1 MMAWFQLLFV
11 PALVA
16 TAVAFLLFLLR
27 SLMFRLMERWKG
39 KGETAERTFRVLIE
53 ALGTPSIYWC
63 VAMGLS
69 AGMAVSELPDRYL
82 FYFSRAI
89 QVILVFSI
97 TIAAAN
103 VAARIFKA
111 YAQRLAIPITG
122 TALVDGAIKGSILI
136 IGILVILSMLGVSI
150 APLLTALGVGGL
162 AVALALQDTLANLFA
177 GFHILVEKSVRVGDF
192 VRIESGQ
199 EGYVDDI
206 TWRTTRVRMLSN
218 SIVVV
223 PNRKMAQSVVVNYS
237 LPNELLT
244 TSVVLRVDASA
255 DPDRAEQIITEE
267 ARMAMRD
274 LPGAAQEQEPS
285 VVFGTGDNCLDF
297 TVSVQVHRFVEQS
310 HVQNELRKR
319 IFRRLRQEGIEYP
332 NGRANTAAQQTT
344 ESRQGDKRNL

>member
-1 MMAWFQLLFV
+1 MIWVRPLIV

-16 TAVAFLLFLLR
+16 LAIAFLLLLVR
-27 SLMFRLMERWKG
+27 SLMFRLMRRWRG
-39 KGETAERTFRVLIE
+39 RNEAAERTLRVLIE
-53 ALGTPSIYWC
+53 ALGVPSVYWC
-63 VAMGLS
+63 IAIGLY
-69 AGMAVSELPDRYL
+69 AGMAVSELSDKYL
-82 FYFSRAI
+82 FYFSKAI

-136 IGILVILSMLGVSI
+136 IGILIILSMLGVSI

-177 GFHILVEKSVRVGDF
+177 GFHILVEKSIRVGDF

-206 TWRTTRVRMLSN
+206 TWRTTRIRMPSN

-237 LPNELLT
+237 LPNEFLT
-244 TSVVLRVDASA
+244 TTVAIRVDASA
-255 DPDRAEQIITEE
+255 DPERAEQIIIEE
-267 ARMAMRD
+267 ACKVLRD
-274 LPGAAQEQEPS
+274 LPDTVADQEPS
-285 VVFGTGDNCLDF
+285 VTFGTGENFIEF
-297 TVSVQVHRFVEQS
+297 TLSVGVLRFVAQS
-310 HVQNELRKR
+310 GVQNELKKR
-319 IFRRLRQEGIEYP
+319 LFQRLRLEGMEYP
-332 NGRANTAAQQTT
+332 NRRTNAGP
-344 ESRQGDKRNL
+344 

>member
-1 MMAWFQLLFV
+1 MMARIQLLIV
-11 PALVA
+11 PTLVA
-16 TAVAFLLFLLR
+16 VVALFLLLLVR
-27 SLMFRLMERWKG
+27 SLLFRLMRRWGAKS
-39 KGETAERTFRVLIE
+39 ETAQRIFPVLKE
-53 ALGTPSIYWC
+53 ALGVPSIYWC
-63 VAMGLS
+63 IALALYG
-69 AGMAVSELPDRYL
+69 GMAVSELPGKYL

-97 TIAAAN
+97 TLATSN
-103 VAARIFKA
+103 VAARIFKT
-111 YAQRLAIPITG
+111 YAQKTGIPISG

-177 GFHILVEKSVRVGDF
+177 GFHILVEKSLRVGDF

-206 TWRTTRVRMLSN
+206 TWRTTRVRTLSN

-244 TSVVLRVDASA
+244 TTVALRVDASA
-255 DPDRAEQIITEE
+255 DPEKVEQIMAEE
-267 ARMAMRD
+267 TRKILRD
-274 LPGAAQEQEPS
+274 LPGTAADQEPT
-285 VVFGTGDNCLDF
+285 VAFGIGDNFLEF
-297 TVSVQVHRFVEQS
+297 TLSVSVHRFAAQS
-310 HVQNELRKR
+310 KVQNELRKR
-319 IFRRLRQEGIEYP
+319 LFQRLRQEGIEHP
-332 NGRANTAAQQTT
+332 NRRPNPAP
-344 ESRQGDKRNL
+344 

>member
-63 VAMGLS
+63 VAMGLY

-82 FYFSRAI
+82 YYFSRAI

-136 IGILVILSMLGVSI
+136 IGILVI
-150 APLLTALGVGGL
+150 
-162 AVALALQDTLANLFA
+162 
-177 GFHILVEKSVRVGDF
+177 
-192 VRIESGQ
+192 
-199 EGYVDDI
+199 
-206 TWRTTRVRMLSN
+206 
-218 SIVVV
+218 
-223 PNRKMAQSVVVNYS
+223 RKISS
-237 LPNELLT
+237 PK
-244 TSVVLRVDASA
+244 
-255 DPDRAEQIITEE
+255 
-267 ARMAMRD
+267 
-274 LPGAAQEQEPS
+274 
-285 VVFGTGDNCLDF
+285 F
-297 TVSVQVHRFVEQS
+297 
-310 HVQNELRKR
+310 
-319 IFRRLRQEGIEYP
+319 
-332 NGRANTAAQQTT
+332 
-344 ESRQGDKRNL
+344 